1 MKSRKKQP
9 IVTRQAILDAAG
21 VEFAASGY
29 AATGIGS
36 IVERAGLTK
45 GALFHHFPDKR
56 ALAIAFVGECLVARM
71 REAWLEPLLLVDSLK
86 ALVAFLKDRCMG
98 LTADRE
104 TVLLAAM
111 VAETAHADPALAK
124 SLGAVV
130 DDWREALAAVL
141 QRGQAESWVHRS
153 IQPSVEA
160 GILISMFAGFAVL
173 MKCQRMEVFLRDSA
187 AALEAY
193 LETLRPQ

>member
-9 IVTRQAILDAAG
+9 VVTRQAILDAAG
-21 VEFAASGY
+21 VEFAARGY

-56 ALAIAFVGECLVARM
+56 ALAVAFVGESLAERM
-71 REAWLEPLLLVDSLK
+71 REAWHEPLEAVDSLK
-86 ALVAFLKDRCMG
+86 ALVAFLKDRCLG
-98 LTADRE
+98 LAADRE
-104 TVLLAAM
+104 TVVLAAM

-124 SLGAVV
+124 SLGAVFE
-130 DDWREALAAVL
+130 DWREALAAVL
-141 QRGQAESWVHRS
+141 RRGQVESWVHRS
-153 IQPSVEA
+153 IQPPVEA

-173 MKCQRMEVFLRDSA
+173 MKCQRNEAFLRDSA
-187 AALEAY
+187 TALEAY